1 MRWSFG
7 LGLAVACCGMSVSA
21 AAQSS
26 RPSLQDSFRLGSGR
40 GVLCSAQSSSLD
52 PVLKNMF
59 DRGYAIVCRDAA
71 TPVGRLYALRRGSDD
86 PLERLMAARQGKI
99 ACQAAGAATVE
110 GLSGVTVSEC
120 KLSDADVGYRVY
132 AWQNAR
138 TSYVAE
144 GLAGYDSAL
153 TIGLRTLIADRA
165 VPGEIAVATT
175 EAGDP
180 AAFARVQA
188 GSLSLDQA
196 LAEGYRRNNSG
207 DYAEAAE
214 FFVTLMQRADGS
226 GGSSGS
232 IEYLVNR
239 ALQQSNLGNF
249 AEADGLFARA
259 AALPTSDPVQ
269 LRLRRNFRVMHLL
282 NQRRLREA
290 QDEVER
296 KMEPIASAGPASLA
310 SSEIDAATAARINAE
325 DRLADRFGGSSG
337 LTPTERAQVLD
348 AQAVQL
354 RGTILRLRGDLA
366 GADAALLQALDGL
379 VAIRGGRVT
388 STARLRAQT
397 MGELSLVAEARKDFS
412 RGEQMLRDALALLE
426 SEYPASAAVRVAQAR
441 LAGYLARHGQ
451 ADAALALYRE
461 VVQAATV
468 DGASPAIRTMLS
480 PYFNL
485 LAEQIPSRPELV
497 ADFFLA
503 SETLVRPGVAN
514 TQAVLARELSGGT
527 DDAARLFR
535 QSVTLTREI
544 ERSRVELAR
553 LRTIEQP
560 KPEELARIANLQK
573 SIEALAL
580 DQTAT
585 QAKLGDFPKYRALS
599 TQALTLAD
607 LQKSLRPEE
616 AYLKLATVGN
626 DVFAIYV
633 GPDSATAYR
642 AAVSVSG
649 LEAMVNGLRETI
661 YTVENGQVL
670 TFPFDVKLARRLFVD
685 LLEPIAPRLAT
696 LKHLVFEPDGAM
708 LKLPINLLVTDQA
721 GVDAYAARVAKSS
734 SAEFDFTGVAW
745 LGRNIGVSTAVS
757 ARAFRDVRAVAPSRA
772 KNQYLGLGQNT
783 PATFSPLAG
792 LPQDQEARDCAWPL
806 GVWAQPISARELVM
820 AQKIVADSGSE
831 VVTETAF
838 TDTALL
844 ERRDLSQ
851 YRILHFATHGL
862 VEAPRPEC
870 PAQPAL
876 LTSFGGENSDGLL
889 SFREI
894 YDMRID
900 ADLVILSACDTAG
913 SASVAATREAGVTSG
928 GGFALDGLVRAFV
941 GAGGRSVV
949 ASHWPVPDDFGATQ
963 KLISGLFD
971 APPGTETATALRIAQ
986 DALMDNPDTS
996 HPYYWAAF
1004 AIIGD
1009 GTRPVLTKH

>member
-1 MRWSFG
+1 MRWG
-7 LGLAVACCGMSVSA
+7 LGLALACCAGSA
-21 AAQSS
+21 TVHAQPA
-26 RPSLQDSFRLGSGR
+26 RPSLLDSFRLGSGR
-40 GVLCSAQSSSLD
+40 GVLCSAQSTSLE
-52 PVLKNMF
+52 PVLQNMF

-71 TPVGRLYALRRGSDD
+71 TPVGRLYALRRDGGD
-86 PLERLMAARQGKI
+86 PLERLDAARNDKVT
-99 ACQAAGAATVE
+99 CEAAGAATVE
-110 GLSGVTVSEC
+110 GLSGVTVSQC
-120 KLSDADVGYRVY
+120 KLSGAEVGYRVY
-132 AWQNAR
+132 TWQNAR
-138 TSYVAE
+138 ISYVAE

-153 TIGLRTLIADRA
+153 QIGLRTLIADRM

-175 EAGDP
+175 DAGDP

-188 GSLSLDQA
+188 GSLSLGQA

-214 FFVTLMQRADGS
+214 FFVTLMQRSDGGN
-226 GGSSGS
+226 GGSATT

-269 LRLRRNFRVMHLL
+269 LRLRRNFRTLHLL

-290 QDEVER
+290 QAEVER
-296 KMEPIASAGPASLA
+296 KMDAIVATGPATFDA
-310 SSEIDAATAARINAE
+310 NEIDAATAARINAD
-325 DRLADRFGGSSG
+325 DRLAEQFGEGGG
-337 LTPTERAQVLD
+337 LTPTERALVLD
-348 AQAVQL
+348 AQALQL
-354 RGTILRLRGDLA
+354 RGTILRLNGDLA
-366 GADAALLQALDGL
+366 VADDALIRALDDL
-379 VAIRGGRVT
+379 AAIRGGRVT
-388 STARLRAQT
+388 STTRLRAQT
-397 MGELSLVAEARKDFS
+397 MGELSLVAEARQDFG

-441 LAGYLARHGQ
+441 LAGYLARRGQ
-451 ADAALALYRE
+451 ADAALALYRQ

-485 LAEQIPSRPELV
+485 LAEKIPSQPELV
-497 ADFFLA
+497 SDLFLA

-553 LRTIEQP
+553 LLTIEQP
-560 KPEELARIANLQK
+560 KAEDLARIANLRR
-573 SIEALAL
+573 SIETLAL

-633 GPDSATAYR
+633 ERDSATAYR
-642 AAVSVSG
+642 AAVSVSAM
-649 LEAMVNGLRETI
+649 EAMVTGLRETI
-661 YTVENGQVL
+661 YMVENGQVL
-670 TFPFDVKLARRLFVD
+670 TFPLDVTLARRLFVE
-685 LLEPIAPRLAT
+685 LLEPIAPRLAA

-721 GVDAYAARVAKSS
+721 GVDAYTKRVARS
-734 SAEFDFTGVAW
+734 SAEEFDFTGVAW
-745 LGRNIGVSTAVS
+745 LGRTVSVSTAVS

-792 LPQDQEARDCAWPL
+792 RPQDEESRDCSWPL

-820 AQKIVADSGSE
+820 AQKIVADGGAS
-831 VVTETAF
+831 VVTETDF

-844 ERRDLSQ
+844 GRSDLAQ

-876 LTSFGGENSDGLL
+876 LTSFGGANSDGLL

-913 SASVAATREAGVTSG
+913 SATVVATRAAGVTSG

-941 GAGGRSVV
+941 GAGGRSVI

-971 APPGTETATALRIAQ
+971 AAPGTETATALQTAQ
-986 DALMDNPDTS
+986 VALMDNPDTS